1 MARKDCPA
9 CEGTG
14 WKLVEV
20 EGVSRA
26 TRCDCNL
33 EKRPADLLRRARIPL
48 RYEHCT
54 LESFNVVKDQ
64 GTGQPNASLDV
75 AKRWAQQYVEEYP
88 LDYGM
93 IFTGPTGVG
102 KTHLAVAVLRELITR
117 KGVECLFTD
126 FRELLQEI
134 RESYDPVSENSEL
147 RLLYPVVDTEV
158 LLLDELVSANPTDW
172 VKERLA
178 YIVNAR
184 YNKKK
189 VTLITTTLPFAGSAA
204 RPARR
209 DEVQG
214 EVKMPSGD
222 AVPSL
227 DRSLDQ
233 FGVTLSSRIYEMCK
247 PIEIRADD
255 FRKAVKQAGY
265 QFYPR

>member
-1 MARKDCPA
+1 MD
-9 CEGTG
+9 
-14 WKLVEV
+14 V

-26 TRCDCNL
+26 IRCDCSL
-33 EKRPADLLRRARIPL
+33 EKRPADLMRRARIPP

-54 LESFNVVKDQ
+54 LDNFDVRKDPA
-64 GTGQPNASLDV
+64 TLQPSASLAI
-75 AKRWAQQYVEEYP
+75 AKRFAQQYVDDYP
-88 LDYGM
+88 LDYGL
-93 IFTGPTGVG
+93 IFTGTTGVG
-102 KTHLAVAVLRELITR
+102 KTHLAVAVLRELISQ
-117 KGVECLFTD
+117 KSVECLFTD

-147 RLLYPVVDTEV
+147 RLLYPVVETEI

-178 YIVNAR
+178 YIINAR
-184 YNKKK
+184 YNQKK
-189 VTLITTTLPFAGSAA
+189 VTLITTTLPFADSAA
-204 RPARR
+204 RPGRGDAARA
-209 DEVQG
+209 D
-214 EVKMPSGD
+214 VKMPSGD
-222 AVPSL
+222 PVPSL

>member
-1 MARKDCPA
+1 MAKKDCPA

-20 EGVSRA
+20 KGVLRA
-26 TRCDCNL
+26 NRCDCTL
-33 EKRPADLLRRARIPL
+33 EKRPEELMRRACIPC

-54 LESFNVVKDQ
+54 LESFNVVKDRA
-64 GTGQPNASLDV
+64 TGQPNVYLDM

-88 LDYGM
+88 LDYGL

-102 KTHLAVAVLRELITR
+102 KTHLAVAVLRELIMR

-147 RLLYPVVDTEV
+147 RLLYPVVETEV

-172 VKERLA
+172 VRERLA

-184 YNKKK
+184 YNQKK
-189 VTLITTTLPFAGSAA
+189 VTLITTTLPLAESAA

-209 DEVQG
+209 S
-214 EVKMPSGD
+214 EVKMPSGES
-222 AVPSL
+222 VPSL

-247 PIEIRADD
+247 PIDIIGAED

-265 QFYPR
+265 RFHAE